1 MAALGPEGLTCRPSR
16 PLTENTFVPGS
27 EGGHEKHTLG
37 NRPGALMVPYPHS
50 MPQFLH
56 PDATKSDKV
65 FLRGGSEE
73 QGAEEVW
80 KCKGGRNQEF
90 RHGNQ

>member
-1 MAALGPEGLTCRPSR
+1 MLGREPGRAFALGGQR
-16 PLTENTFVPGS
+16 
-27 EGGHEKHTLG
+27 
-37 NRPGALMVPYPHS
+37 ALPHS

-90 RHGNQ
+90 RHGKQ